1 MRLRGLAV
9 VVTLF
14 VAVSGAFAQ
23 QANRATVYANE
34 IGRISDKYF
43 GTYWT
48 GGGSLSLSHFWS
60 PRFSTELA
68 AGAER
73 DYSGYVAFNRDG
85 SVSGKQFFGYTTYPV
100 DLLAQYH
107 FRSATRWQPYFG
119 AGLHYVRRPHG
130 FAGVVSDQL
139 DPQINGGVVFNLNSR
154 LGIVFDAR
162 LSSRRDSV
170 DWNPMFRPSVGLG
183 WKF

>member
-23 QANRATVYANE
+23 QSNRATIYAND
-34 IGRISDKYF
+34 IGRISSQYF

-48 GGGSLSLSHFWS
+48 GGGSLSLNHFWS

-68 AGAER
+68 AGAQR
-73 DYSGYVAFNRDG
+73 DYSGGVTFNRDG
-85 SVSGKQFFGYTTYPV
+85 SVSGKQFFGYTTYPIDV
-100 DLLAQYH
+100 LAQYH
-107 FRSATRWQPYFG
+107 FRSATRWQPYVG
-119 AGLHYVRRPHG
+119 AGLHYVRSPRG
-130 FAGVVSDQL
+130 FTGVVHEIDS
-139 DPQINGGVVFNLNSR
+139 QIDGGVVFNLSSR

-162 LSSRRDSV
+162 LAPRRESSNWD
-170 DWNPMFRPSVGLG
+170 PIFRPGVGLS